1 MVVWKHEFFLKL
13 HSWLDLTCVFSP
25 HFSKVVPRIRREPS
39 YWRVGGVV
47 YDDDDDD
54 DDNFCNLQ
62 KLQDLIRSS
71 KKSWL

>member
-1 MVVWKHEFFLKL
+1 M
-13 HSWLDLTCVFSP
+13 
-25 HFSKVVPRIRREPS
+25 PRIRRAPS
-39 YWRVGGVV
+39 YWRGGVV
-47 YDDDDDD
+47 VYDADDDD